1 MYTRL
6 IPYTGLAEVVP
17 YEEILKGVL
26 EEYERSPRGWRILV
40 AKAQGPGHDVYVLR
54 PEGTMAVLKMESL
67 SIPDP
72 VGIGVEAASVD
83 GKLRGLAEGGSHPF
97 GFRPVSPEL
106 LGRMLRA
113 GSSHPRS
120 ASQLIGEIMRQEP
133 MPIGSVGTPVV
144 LEGPVVRLPS
154 TLPRS
159 LVSPRQKEL
168 DALLQHELE
177 RMVRKKYG
185 DSYLK

>member
-1 MYTRL
+1 MYLRPRVL
-6 IPYTGLAEVVP
+6 VILADVVP
-17 YEEILKGVL
+17 YEDVLRGVL
-26 EEYERSPRGWRILV
+26 EEYERSPKGWRVLV
-40 AKAQGPGHDVYVLR
+40 TKAQGPGHDVYFLR
-54 PEGTMAVLKMESL
+54 PGGTMAVLKMESL

-83 GKLRGLAEGGSHPF
+83 GKLKGLAEGGSHPF
-97 GFRPVSPEL
+97 GFRPVSSEL
-106 LGRMLRA
+106 LGKMLRGA
-113 GSSHPRS
+113 SSRPQS

-144 LEGPVVRLPS
+144 LEGPVVRFPS

-159 LVSPRQKEL
+159 LVSAKQREL

-185 DSYLK
+185 DSYLR